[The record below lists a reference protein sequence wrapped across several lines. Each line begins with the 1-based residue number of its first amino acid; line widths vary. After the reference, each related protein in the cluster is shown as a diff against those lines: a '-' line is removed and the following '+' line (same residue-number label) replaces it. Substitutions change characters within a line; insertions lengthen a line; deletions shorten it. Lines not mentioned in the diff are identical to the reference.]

1 MFYRLLGIAVWKGAK
16 ALLRYKYGS
25 THLPRSVRA
34 GAVLVLALGVALAFA
49 RNNGS
54 DS

>member
-16 ALLRYKYGS
+16 ALLRYKYGP
-25 THLPRSVRA
+25 TYLPRSVRA
-34 GAVLVLALGVALAFA
+34 SLVLTVAFGVALALA
-49 RNNGS
+49 RRNGS

>member
-1 MFYRLLGIAVWKGAK
+1 MFYRLLGMLVWNGGKS
-16 ALLRYKYGS
+16 LLRYKYGP
-25 THLPRSVRA
+25 TYLPRSVRA
-34 GAVLVLALGVALAFA
+34 GLLVSVAVGVALALA

>member
-1 MFYRLLGIAVWKGAK
+1 MFYRVIGMAVWNGAK
-16 ALLRYKYGS
+16 SLLRYRYGP
-25 THLPRSVRA
+25 TYLPRSVRA
-34 GAVLVLALGVALAFA
+34 ALVLSVAIGVALALA